1 MKCYASDYCQ
11 KDKSSCSDVCGGYRV
26 LRALYNLSRIPER
39 YRYTI
44 ALKPENGEDLE
55 AFTKLDNYKNDV
67 LSMVDEGRGLY
78 IWGKSTGNG
87 KTSWACKIMSYFF
100 RKIAFN
106 TGLENEGLYIFLPTF
121 LEDLRD
127 NYDNKDKTYEAG
139 TVHCYT
145 CGYTAD
151 LPQFVADLLGLSS
164 PVEGF
169 KWLVNQYNYQTEER
183 ELPDLDMYRGSTAK
197 SSVLEE
203 SLVKQYTQNLL
214 QSEEACRYLHKRRI
228 ANWVLEAYELGFD
241 PEDKTVLFPVRG
253 MDGKVIF
260 YKGRS
265 IAGKHFYNA
274 KEIDKTSVVF
284 GLWEIL
290 NGSFSWGTSDQ
301 IEEVWI
307 TESEIDALSL
317 ISYGVPAVAIM
328 GSHISED
335 QCKELERTPFRR
347 FVLATDNDDAGRKGA
362 SQIKRLLIPKGFRF
376 INLKWH
382 TSLKDIND
390 LVKEYGDGWKDHLT
404 GY

>member
-1 MKCYASDYCQ
+1 MITIWKTPIVATVEQVLKDLKLQLYGAGLLKEIKNTGSDLMCT
-11 KDKSSCSDVCGGYRV
+11 CPFH
-26 LRALYNLSRIPER
+26 A
-39 YRYTI
+39 
-44 ALKPENGEDLE
+44 
-55 AFTKLDNYKNDV
+55 
-67 LSMVDEGRGLY
+67 
-78 IWGKSTGNG
+78 NG
-87 KTSWACKIMSYFF
+87 KEHNPSCGVLLQQKVT
-100 RKIAFN
+100 
-106 TGLENEGLYIFLPTF
+106 
-121 LEDLRD
+121 
-127 NYDNKDKTYEAG
+127 KDKTYEAG

-183 ELPDLDMYRGSTAK
+183 EIPDLDMYRGSTAK

-274 KEIDKTSVVF
+274 KEVDKTSVVF

-317 ISYGVPAVAIM
+317 KQV
-328 GSHISED
+328 
-335 QCKELERTPFRR
+335 QLWERGLTDIKNLIG
-347 FVLATDNDDAGRKGA
+347 LAG
-362 SQIKRLLIPKGFRF
+362 
-376 INLKWH
+376 
-382 TSLKDIND
+382 
-390 LVKEYGDGWKDHLT
+390 EYGDLTKRDIKIKRSGAKGSLKTTYQYFPKDPSEMEIPEPQNLVGSLILDLDREDQIKAIEGRLQLNKGNNNDSNNDSGAGAT
-404 GY
+404 RVF